1 LTCRGLRT
9 IVVSRVVLLLYVVS
23 RVVLL
28 LRSPASQTFATL
40 LWVHAHFRRHR
51 YIAYCHAAAAQQLQ
65 ELAFQGH
72 HRSCFTPEAPPDSR
86 HAHASG
92 ESKYGAYPNRDV
104 EAGHDSALGTPG
116 AAHTPGSGYNNGVGA
131 TGSPGYGT
139 TPTATGYGTTPTAT
153 GYGAADP
160 ALAAPANVPEAVP
173 GQKRRGGFLG
183 LTSMGKKGGAE
194 EARATGAPSAPPAP
208 AAGAY
213 EQPPGGAASA
223 WSSAGHGLSGTP
235 AT

>member
-1 LTCRGLRT
+1 MEAQANC
-9 IVVSRVVLLLYVVS
+9 LLS
-23 RVVLL
+23 
-28 LRSPASQTFATL
+28 
-40 LWVHAHFRRHR
+40 
-51 YIAYCHAAAAQQLQ
+51 AAAAQQLQ
-65 ELAFQGH
+65 ELAFQGNH
-72 HRSCFTPEAPPDSR
+72 PTFSILEAPPDSR

-131 TGSPGYGT
+131 TGSPGYGS
-139 TPTATGYGTTPTAT
+139 TPTAS

-160 ALAAPANVPEAVP
+160 ALAPPANVPEAVP

-194 EARATGAPSAPPAP
+194 EARATGVPSAPPAP